1 MRQSRMSALGPMRA
15 ASLFKGEGRLGPTG
29 PAFGRPD
36 DKLRPSGQEAPPVFR
51 AFVRTLERLE
61 AERQASRPAR
71 EGAR

>member
-1 MRQSRMSALGPMRA
+1 MKDIRTPEPRPA
-15 ASLFKGEGRLGPTG
+15 ADARER
-29 PAFGRPD
+29 PA
-36 DKLRPSGQEAPPVFR
+36 APVFR